1 MCKRLIAL
9 SLLLLLAFSSTSFAA
24 TYQITE
30 AQLTALEQNLNK
42 LESINKTLTLNSD
55 ESRADLLKALAELKS
70 LKEQLKLSLNETTEA
85 RQDLSKANDYL
96 QKASLSL
103 KQLESK
109 NKRLQT
115 ETVLWKII
123 AGIVG
128 VYAVVK

>member
-55 ESRADLLKALAELKS
+55 ESRADLLKALSELKL

-85 RQDLSKANDYL
+85 RQDLSKAN
-96 QKASLSL
+96 ASLQNLNQSF
-103 KQLESK
+103 KTLESK

-115 ETVLWKII
+115 ETVLWKIV
-123 AGIVG
+123 AGAIG
-128 VYAVVK
+128 IYAVVK

>member
-30 AQLTALEQNLNK
+30 AQLTALDQNLNK

-55 ESRADLLKALAELKS
+55 ESRADLLKALAELKL

-85 RQDLSKANDYL
+85 RQDLSKAN
-96 QKASLSL
+96 ASLQNLNQSFRTL
-103 KQLESK
+103 EKQ

-115 ETVLWKII
+115 ETALWKIVSAAI
-123 AGIVG
+123 GI
-128 VYAVVK
+128 YAVVK